1 MEARGLGKLLVLA
14 GIAGLVLSIGMD
26 TSVSTGLGRVN
37 NLGLM
42 KDQQNYLMISLA
54 IIVVGTI
61 LLLRRHPE
69 RTAGDHPPAY
79 ESVAT
84 KTCPECAEQIMLD
97 AKVCRFCGNRVFPE
111 PVEAPYEP
119 TQYIPRS
126 RGKTVFERLF
136 WSSAD
141 PDHPGNRK

>member
-1 MEARGLGKLLVLA
+1 MDSRSLGKLLVLA
-14 GIAGLVLSIGMD
+14 GIVGLVLSIGMD

-61 LLLRRHPE
+61 LLLRRQPE
-69 RTAGDHPPAY
+69 SNDTKHVPTY

-97 AKVCRFCGNRVFPE
+97 AKVCRFCGNRDFPE
-111 PVEAPYEP
+111 TVEAPYEP
-119 TQYIPRS
+119 PHYEPR
-126 RGKTVFERLF
+126 RPTKTVFERLF

-141 PDHPGNRK
+141 PDHPANRK